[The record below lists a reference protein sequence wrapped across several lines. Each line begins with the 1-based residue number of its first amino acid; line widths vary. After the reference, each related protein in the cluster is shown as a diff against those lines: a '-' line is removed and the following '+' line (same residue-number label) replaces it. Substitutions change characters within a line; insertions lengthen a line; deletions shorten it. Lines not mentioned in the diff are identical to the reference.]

1 MPLLNLF
8 TWQLNMP
15 AFREE
20 RGRMVLVK
28 CLQMSNGQG
37 CRMTLVPNYP
47 FHWRLRYFVSD
58 SIAPLNM
65 GMATTAS
72 CQKHA

>member
-1 MPLLNLF
+1 
-8 TWQLNMP
+8 MP

-37 CRMTLVPNYP
+37 CRMTLVPSYP
-47 FHWRLRYFVSD
+47 FHWNGSGILYL
-58 SIAPLNM
+58 IA
-65 GMATTAS
+65 
-72 CQKHA
+72 